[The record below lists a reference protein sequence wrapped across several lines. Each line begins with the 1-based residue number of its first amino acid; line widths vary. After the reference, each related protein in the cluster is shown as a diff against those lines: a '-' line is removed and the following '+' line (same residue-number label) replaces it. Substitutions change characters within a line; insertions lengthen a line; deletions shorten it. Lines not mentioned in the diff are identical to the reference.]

1 MLGLELFDTYLPGFK
16 LQAILIAC
24 VLYNL
29 KVIDRVSVKKHKER
43 TIILKSDYLSHI
55 G

>member
-1 MLGLELFDTYLPGFK
+1 MLGLELFDTYLPGFE

-29 KVIDRVSVKKHKER
+29 KVIDRVSVKKQKER
-43 TIILKSDYLSHI
+43 TIVLKYDYLSNI